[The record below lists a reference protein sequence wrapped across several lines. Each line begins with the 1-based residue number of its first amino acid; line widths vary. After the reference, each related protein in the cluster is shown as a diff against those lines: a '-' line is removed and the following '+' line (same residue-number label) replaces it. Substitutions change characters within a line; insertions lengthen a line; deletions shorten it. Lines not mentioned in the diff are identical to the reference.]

1 MEFLLVVIRGGRESV
16 EMLLDGLP
24 GLHRVTEDQGS
35 DTYLVMTNDA
45 GFLRYAIEEQGYG
58 LVLTPE

>member
-1 MEFLLVVIRGGRESV
+1 MDFLLVVIRGGRESV

-24 GLHRVTEDQGS
+24 GLHRVTEDQGN
-35 DTYLVMTNDA
+35 DTYLVMTNDS
-45 GFLRYAIEEQGYG
+45 GFLRYAIEQQGYG